1 MELKMP
7 KIIKE
12 KQKIITTLLKKY
24 KNRLNSKSCNKIDFN
39 QFSLYIEKKL
49 DDNQNNKFENH
60 LLQCPHCLNIYKDI
74 ENEINLLFT
83 NKLKEIS
90 KPLLEKA
97 FLFIENKN
105 SKPLKS
111 NKISSIIINL
121 KEKGMDL
128 IKFLNCNNINTLSI
142 EPIRENNKLNL
153 LKELNFKSNYLNND
167 FTVKILYYNSQQINI
182 VIGFPSELL
191 NILQNKNIEILSL
204 KTEILKKINQT
215 IIFENLYKD
224 IYSIKINNDIIFKME
239 VN

>member
-1 MELKMP
+1 MP